1 MKKAVAGLLI
11 LVTLLVV
18 GWVASAFYIGR
29 QIEAALADYE
39 ILFTRSGGLAVH
51 QLDYEPG
58 LFNGQLDYD
67 LEIQPGTDSE
77 AIAFV
82 NALQQ
87 ELGVSLRFSGTAQVS
102 HGPLVGGSQ
111 PIALARM
118 ELPYRLPE
126 ALRDSLPQLP
136 ADAPLFTI
144 SSVLR
149 FDGSLHN
156 HLAGM
161 DYTGDLSID
170 NDSAELTLSGLTV
183 DVDIDPQLSS
193 THILFAVDT
202 LRLAP
207 EGVDMAIENLLLD
220 LGIDDGTATALR
232 VDTAMRRF
240 LVNSELT
247 ATRLEVENLDGHSV
261 MTRERPS
268 IWLGGGE
275 GTLERIALE
284 VYGVSGELRDLSGS
298 SQASIDDNGRYQAS
312 SESLVARITA
322 GNNVVNDFAVDFS
335 LNNINLD
342 AYSDLM
348 LLTTSTDPSQA
359 DPDFILQSVLDGI
372 NRLLADQ
379 PVLSLDRLSLSVL
392 EPNDISLS
400 TSVTYTGPA
409 LEDLLQPQE
418 MLAGLDIQ
426 GEVYLAVPA
435 VRELL
440 AAGLAM
446 ADPSLQGS
454 ALDDAVDANY
464 QQVVASL
471 QDTGFVTITD
481 SAITT
486 SLLIRNGSV
495 TLNGTELATVDDLM
509 AMISPPDVGGQQDPG
524 AVVMQPDFLGD
535 PRFERVT
542 LATGFTPDPHTVEL
556 LAGGQRTAMDLL
568 GANCAGN
575 VNSAQPDVTL
585 SYSAGP
591 DYGLYLYAESDVD
604 ATLVILTPQGWACDD
619 DSHGDFNPGVSIDDP
634 VTGDYMIWVGTYD
647 GGAAQAVLGISE
659 Y

>member
-58 LFNGQLDYD
+58 LFNGQLHYD

-509 AMISPPDVGGQQDPG
+509 AMISPPMSADSRIRERSSCNRTSWAIHALSGSRWPPVSLPTRIPSNCWQGG
-524 AVVMQPDFLGD
+524 
-535 PRFERVT
+535 
-542 LATGFTPDPHTVEL
+542 
-556 LAGGQRTAMDLL
+556 
-568 GANCAGN
+568 
-575 VNSAQPDVTL
+575 SARPWTC
-585 SYSAGP
+585 
-591 DYGLYLYAESDVD
+591 
-604 ATLVILTPQGWACDD
+604 WA
-619 DSHGDFNPGVSIDDP
+619 PIVP
-634 VTGDYMIWVGTYD
+634 VT
-647 GGAAQAVLGISE
+647 
-659 Y
+659 